1 MNNKNYKN
9 KSLEIYLDVP
19 DTLVIKT
26 NKKKP
31 GKTKRLPFATVISLF
46 IIR

>member
-9 KSLEIYLDVP
+9 KSSEIYLDVP

-26 NKKKP
+26 EKKCP
-31 GKTKRLPFATVISLF
+31 GKKRGDPFQQ
-46 IIR
+46 